1 MYRPKWHLSNLLLG
15 SLNLSAVLGDV
26 AVELSSCGKPEN
38 SRHIR
43 VIKRK
48 KFLLIKNKMIKNV
61 RVGKRDPKVFF
72 DTQNSIVCLQSF
84 QIRIVTTF

>member
-1 MYRPKWHLSNLLLG
+1 
-15 SLNLSAVLGDV
+15 
-26 AVELSSCGKPEN
+26 
-38 SRHIR
+38 
-43 VIKRK
+43 
-48 KFLLIKNKMIKNV
+48 MIKNV